1 MIKEKVLFV
10 EETKIVDLSNRLL
23 VSLILMISIFVLLTF
38 YDIPVGLYNLSKSF
52 KPNLATIRI
61 LSVGTKFIP
70 KSKKENEKD
79 TFRNVEK
86 FRKKLSNTVF

>member
-1 MIKEKVLFV
+1 MEEEEVLS
-10 EETKIVDLSNRLL
+10 EEEAEIRDLSNHPL
-23 VSLILMISIFVLLTF
+23 VRMICMMSIFDL
-38 YDIPVGLYNLSKSF
+38 NLSKNVI
-52 KPNLATIRI
+52 PNLATIRI